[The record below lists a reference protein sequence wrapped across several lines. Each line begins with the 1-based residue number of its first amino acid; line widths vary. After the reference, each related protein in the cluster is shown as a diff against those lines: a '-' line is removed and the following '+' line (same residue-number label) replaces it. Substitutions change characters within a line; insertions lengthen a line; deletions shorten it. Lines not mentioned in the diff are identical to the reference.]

1 MSHQSLHLYLDAY
14 LSVREALGFQMRAE
28 RTLLRDFVGFVALH
42 GDGGPIRAQL
52 AVDWA
57 CASSA
62 QRGRGGAAQR
72 LSMARRFLA
81 YLRATLPETEI
92 PSSGLVASF
101 RRPQHYL
108 LTPPQITALI
118 RAAHDLGPPGV
129 LRPHPF
135 ATCLGLLAST
145 GLRVGEAIRLTVQDV
160 DLDATPPVL
169 HIRET
174 KFHKSRLV
182 PLHPTTLM
190 PLRHST
196 MLRTA
201 LGYAALSD
209 IFFVSEQGGP
219 LTHGLL
225 RRWFLAVCH
234 TVGLGPPDGGRRP
247 SLRAL
252 RHSFAVQRMQRW
264 YQEGQDVQAL
274 LPHLSVYLGHVRPQE
289 SYWYLTATPE
299 LLAAA
304 AERFRAY
311 AVGGGTS

>member
-1 MSHQSLHLYLDAY
+1 MSPRSLHLHLDAY
-14 LSVREALGFQMRAE
+14 LRVREALGFQMRAE
-28 RTLLRDFVGFVALH
+28 RTLLRDFVGFVESQ

-57 CASSA
+57 CASST

-72 LSMARRFLA
+72 LSMARGFLT

-92 PSSGLVASF
+92 PHSGLVAAV
-101 RRPQHYL
+101 RRPQPYL

-118 RAAHDLGPPGV
+118 RAAQDMGPHGS
-129 LRPHPF
+129 LRPYTF
-135 ATCLGLLAST
+135 STLISVLAST
-145 GLRVGEAIRLTVQDV
+145 GLRVGEAIRLTIHDV
-160 DLDATPPVL
+160 RLDEVPPLL

-182 PLHPTTLM
+182 PLHPTAVA
-190 PLRHST
+190 PLRRYT
-196 MLRTA
+196 TVRTA

-209 IFFVSEQGGP
+209 VFFVSEQGRL
-219 LTHGLL
+219 LTYGLL
-225 RRWFLAVCH
+225 RRGFLALCH
-234 TVGLGPPDGGRRP
+234 TVGLGPTDGGRRP

-252 RHSFAVQRMQRW
+252 RHSFAVQRMRHW
-264 YQEGQDVQAL
+264 YQEGRDVQGL

-299 LLAAA
+299 LLEAA

-311 AVGGGTS
+311 AAGGGTP